1 MRCVSVVGV
10 LALLLLPAV
19 ARADDDDAA
28 VPPLP
33 PPQATATTTLSP
45 TATVDTVHLRN
56 GGLYRGRVTEII
68 PGDHVTIL
76 VEGGSPT
83 RIPWAQVER
92 VIAASTPIPPP
103 PAGTAV
109 APAVATAPEA
119 EPPMVGPKARV
130 HITTKKNAILY
141 RRPAGSTGWSKAC
154 TSPCDRDLPIG
165 DTYRITGNGLP
176 QSKEFHLETGPAGF
190 VDLVVD
196 PPSTGGMVIGGI
208 LAGTGG
214 FTAWIGSLIAL
225 VGASNAGRDCSAY
238 SDGYYY
244 DSRSSCERERDDGPG
259 VRDAGLVTMGVGAAV
274 GVLGLVV
281 FFNSATTDID
291 QRKGGGANDAFLRT
305 PTFRGST
312 STAEAGVPAASFPV
326 LFTRSF

>member
-1 MRCVSVVGV
+1 MRFVSVVGV
-10 LALLLLPAV
+10 LALLLLPSV
-19 ARADDDDAA
+19 ARADDDDDA

-68 PGDHVTIL
+68 PGDHVTII

-92 VIAASTPIPPP
+92 VIAASTPIPR
-103 PAGTAV
+103 
-109 APAVATAPEA
+109 APATSAEPAAAIPEA

-130 HITTKKNAILY
+130 HITTSRSAILY
-141 RRPAGSTGWSKAC
+141 RRPAGSGSWTKAC
-154 TSPCDRDLPIG
+154 ASPCDRELPIG

-176 QSKEFHLETGPAGF
+176 QSKEFHLDVGSAGF

-196 PPSTGGMVIGGI
+196 PPNTGGMVLGGM

-214 FTAWIGSLIAL
+214 FTAWIGSLMAL
-225 VGASNAGRDCSAY
+225 VGAGNAGRDCTTY
-238 SDGYYY
+238 SDGYY
-244 DSRSSCERERDDGPG
+244 DSRSSCERDKENGPG
-259 VRDAGLVTMGVGAAV
+259 LRDAGLVTMGVGAAV

-281 FFNSATTDID
+281 FFNSATTDVD
-291 QRKGGGANDAFLRT
+291 QRKNAGSAHDAFVRT